1 MKQDFL
7 FNMDHGSVNVDWMK
21 AYVNQIKN
29 GTIMNIGVS
38 KQLDDLGSSKKG
50 YMWNPSMCDCEC
62 NKACKIDK
70 YLDTRNCSCKR
81 NVCWHNFFDNYMVV
95 IFLIA

>member
-7 FNMDHGSVNVDWMK
+7 FNMGHGSVNVDWMK

-50 YMWNPSMCDCEC
+50 YMWNPSTCDCEC
-62 NKACKIDK
+62 NKACKLINIWILETVPAK
-70 YLDTRNCSCKR
+70 ETFADTISLITI
-81 NVCWHNFFDNYMVV
+81 WLSFFW
-95 IFLIA
+95 

>member
-7 FNMDHGSVNVDWMK
+7 FNMDHGNVNVDWMK

-50 YMWNPSMCDCEC
+50 YMWNPSTCDCEC